1 MLILASF
8 DMQIG
13 RTVERVAVSYAFRR
27 FQYDYFFYIYIEK
40 EIDGINVTIA
50 APNLFW
56 LEEVKFL
63 VLMNQIRHLQL

>member
-13 RTVERVAVSYAFRR
+13 RTVERVAVSCTFCR

-40 EIDGINVTIA
+40 EIDGINVAII
-50 APNLFW
+50 APNLLW